1 MSLVLLLHLPVL
13 LLRLFGSADA
23 VVQHDAVGVSHPHIQ
38 LSNGVDM
45 PAVGFGTAGLG
56 RGTAEVVEFALYW
69 GFRHLDS
76 AQAAEWYDE
85 TSVGHAVQL
94 GRMPRQSLFLTSK
107 LHPRDYAAQGNPVR
121 KSMDAFGTDYVD
133 LFLLHQADAK
143 GMWRQAW
150 RRLEAAYDAGHT
162 RAIGVSN
169 FQMQELEQLWKMARI
184 KPHVVQNWM
193 DPLHPDTVVRKWC
206 QRADIGIAYVAFS
219 SLGTQWNQGG
229 GKNPV
234 LQHPVLL
241 RIATRA
247 RRSVAAVVL
256 SWARAL
262 GVGVIPRSSHPE
274 HTIDNARLLSERE
287 VVQLTRREM
296 AQISALSRYDE
307 L

>member
-1 MSLVLLLHLPVL
+1 
-13 LLRLFGSADA
+13 
-23 VVQHDAVGVSHPHIQ
+23 
-38 LSNGVDM
+38 
-45 PAVGFGTAGLG
+45 
-56 RGTAEVVEFALYW
+56 
-69 GFRHLDS
+69 
-76 AQAAEWYDE
+76 
-85 TSVGHAVQL
+85 
-94 GRMPRQSLFLTSK
+94 
-107 LHPRDYAAQGNPVR
+107 
-121 KSMDAFGTDYVD
+121 
-133 LFLLHQADAK
+133 
-143 GMWRQAW
+143 
-150 RRLEAAYDAGHT
+150 
-162 RAIGVSN
+162 
-169 FQMQELEQLWKMARI
+169 MQELEQLWKMARI